1 MTLPRLAPP
10 LALVLV
16 ALVQTAVLAWMVVD
30 RTRLIK
36 TGKEVVLPIVPVDPR
51 DLFRGQYVRLG
62 YNISQVPARLI
73 EGPLPARNAPFYVT
87 IEQQPDDTW
96 RPVKLTRDQPTGVGP
111 RQMVIRARAMHGF
124 PQTHPS
130 VTGNIFVRYGI
141 ESYFVEEGQG
151 PRLEA
156 LARDKKLA
164 ALIAVDAR
172 GTAAI
177 KGIYIDGKLE
187 YSEPLL

>member
-1 MTLPRLAPP
+1 MNLPHIAPRLA
-10 LALVLV
+10 LALV
-16 ALVQTAVLAWMVVD
+16 ALLQTTVLAWMVID

-62 YNISQVPARLI
+62 YDVSQVPVRLI
-73 EGPLPARNAPFYVT
+73 EGPLPARNGTFYVT
-87 IEQQPDDTW
+87 IEQKDDDTW
-96 RPVKLTRDQPTGVGP
+96 RPVKLTRDRPASLGP
-111 RQMVIRARAMHGF
+111 RQLAIRARAMHGF
-124 PQTHPS
+124 PQS
-130 VTGNIFVRYGI
+130 LRDGGNIFVRYGI

-164 ALIAVDAR
+164 ALIAVDGR
-172 GTAAI
+172 GNAAI
-177 KGIYIDGKLE
+177 KGIFIDGKLQ